1 MYRKCNTITVAH
13 KVANGLKNAQNS
25 PYFTISG
32 DIVLSLSDSY
42 HILQSVRNGKII
54 YLPLY
59 ILTFPIGQYY
69 KTVEA
74 NVYLNDNPDPKK
86 LKTTAEKLRWFRYK
100 NRMLQIEVAQAIGID
115 RSTYINYEK
124 SEHRAYPH
132 EKLKL
137 IAKLYSIDFMDLLDE
152 YNMFLYNG
160 QGKQIQALR
169 EKMNL
174 NIYEFASL
182 YGVKSTTVENWE
194 NESVTIS
201 KNTWTKLYNL
211 EQCVYK

>member
-1 MYRKCNTITVAH
+1 MHRKCNTNTVAH
-13 KVANGLKNAQNS
+13 EVANGLKNAQNTTN
-25 PYFTISG
+25 FTTSG

-42 HILQSVRNGKII
+42 HILYSVRNGKII

-59 ILTFPIGQYY
+59 ILTFSMSQYY

-74 NVYLNDNPDPKK
+74 NVYMNDNPDPKK

-100 NRMLQIEVAQAIGID
+100 NRMLQFEVAQVIGID

-124 SEHRAYPH
+124 VEHRAYPH
-132 EKLKL
+132 ENLKL
-137 IAKLYSIDFMDLLDE
+137 IAKLYSIDFIDLLDE
-152 YNMFLYNG
+152 YNLFLYNG

-174 NIYEFASL
+174 NIYEFANL
-182 YGVKSTTVENWE
+182 FGVKPKTVENWE
-194 NESVTIS
+194 NESVSIS
-201 KNTWTKLYNL
+201 KSTWRKLFNL
-211 EQCVYK
+211 

>member
-1 MYRKCNTITVAH
+1 MYRKCNTITAAH
-13 KVANGLKNAQNS
+13 EVANGLKNTQNHPNFATS
-25 PYFTISG
+25 E
-32 DIVLSLSDSY
+32 DIALSLSDSY
-42 HILQSVRNGKII
+42 HILQTVRNGKIV

-59 ILTFPIGQYY
+59 ILSFPISQYY

-74 NVYLNDNPDPKK
+74 NVYMNDNPDPKK

-100 NRMLQIEVAQAIGID
+100 NRMLQFEVAQAIGID

-124 SEHRAYPH
+124 LEHRAYPH
-132 EKLKL
+132 ENLTL
-137 IAKLYSIDFMDLLDE
+137 IAKLYSIDLIDLLDE

-201 KNTWTKLYNL
+201 KNTWTKLFIL
-211 EQCVYK
+211 

>member
-1 MYRKCNTITVAH
+1 M
-13 KVANGLKNAQNS
+13 
-25 PYFTISG
+25 
-32 DIVLSLSDSY
+32 SDSY

-59 ILTFPIGQYY
+59 ILTFPMGQYY
-69 KTVEA
+69 KNVEA
-74 NVYLNDNPDPKK
+74 NVYLNDNPDPEK

-115 RSTYINYEK
+115 RKTYINYEK
-124 SEHRAYPH
+124 VEHRAYPH
-132 EKLKL
+132 ENLKL

-169 EKMNL
+169 QSMNV
-174 NIYEFASL
+174 NIYEFANL
-182 YGVKSTTVENWE
+182 FGVKSTTVENWE
-194 NESVTIS
+194 NETVTIS
-201 KNTWTKLYNL
+201 KNTWRKLFIL
-211 EQCVYK
+211 

>member
-1 MYRKCNTITVAH
+1 MSH
-13 KVANGLKNAQNS
+13 KVSNGLKNAQKHQ
-25 PYFTISG
+25 YFTTYG
-32 DIVLSLSDSY
+32 DIALSLSDSY

-59 ILTFPIGQYY
+59 ILTFPMSQYY
-69 KTVEA
+69 KNVEA
-74 NVYLNDNPDPKK
+74 NVYLNDNPDPEK

-115 RSTYINYEK
+115 RKTYINYEK
-124 SEHRAYPH
+124 VEHRAYPL
-132 EKLKL
+132 ENLKL
-137 IAKLYSIDFMDLLDE
+137 IAKLYSIDFIDLLDE

-174 NIYEFASL
+174 NIYEFANL
-182 YGVKSTTVENWE
+182 FGVKPKTVENWE

-201 KNTWTKLYNL
+201 KNTWTKLFIL
-211 EQCVYK
+211 